1 MKDFFKAFVYATRG
15 IVASFTS
22 ERNLKVH
29 LAVAAITITAG
40 FYFKITAPEWCAVI
54 ICIGLVLAFEI
65 INTAIENL
73 VDLVT
78 GEWTP
83 LAGKI
88 KDAAAGAVLVISIVS
103 LVVGLI
109 VFRKYLIV

>member
-15 IVASFTS
+15 IIASFAS

-29 LAVAAITITAG
+29 LLVAVITVGAG
-40 FYFKITAPEWCAVI
+40 FYFNLSALEWCAI
-54 ICIGLVLAFEI
+54 LICIGLVFAFEM
-65 INTAIENL
+65 INTAIEDL

-78 GEWTP
+78 SEWSP

-88 KDAAAGAVLVISIVS
+88 KDAAAGAVLVISIAS

-109 VFRKYLIV
+109 IFRKYLMV

>member
-1 MKDFFKAFVYATRG
+1 MKYFLRAFVYATRG
-15 IVASFTS
+15 VIASFAS

-29 LAVAAITITAG
+29 LAVAIVTIAGG
-40 FYFKITAPEWCAVI
+40 FYFGVTALEWCAI
-54 ICIGLVLAFEI
+54 MICIGLVFAFEM
-65 INTAIENL
+65 INTAIEDL

-78 GEWTP
+78 TEWNP

-88 KDAAAGAVLVISIVS
+88 KDAAAGAVLVISIAS

-109 VFRKYLIV
+109 IFRKYLMV